1 MYDENVG
8 INGNT
13 KYGFLKLGTNAFL
26 EPSQTSLVVSFV
38 GLPFVL
44 SDFVFEIVSKD
55 ERLDRILWNISFFTY
70 CVVLMV
76 HIMSGILMI
85 LKKEYRCIGLALVH
99 RTPPVDCLW
108 NLFLF
113 SSLHRE
119 IKRLIWKEK

>member
-26 EPSQTSLVVSFV
+26 EP
-38 GLPFVL
+38 FVL

-55 ERLDRILWNISFFTY
+55 ERLDRILWNISLFIY

-76 HIMSGILMI
+76 HI
-85 LKKEYRCIGLALVH
+85 LKKEYRCIGLVRVH

-108 NLFLF
+108 SLFLF

-119 IKRLIWKEK
+119 IKRLRWKEK